1 LADSVPAGIPKDFH
15 DGKEKAM
22 KVEAFKEILYQK
34 EDNGIVTVTLN
45 IPKRKNAMSSYT
57 FFELFWAVEAMEQ
70 DESARVMILTGAK
83 DPDSQDPANE
93 AFSSGGYFNPAAL
106 AEISDEI
113 KAQIDFTDIAQKK
126 LTLKMWQFDKPVIAA
141 VNGLVIGGAFTMCL
155 SCCDLIYCSEHA
167 WASLP
172 FVGLG
177 IIPELASSFLLPR
190 LIGLQRTKEIMF
202 FAERINAQELFDLG
216 LINKVLPHDQLL
228 PYARE
233 RALKLI
239 PPRGAGYAVR
249 LAKRAIHKPL
259 LQAVT
264 TALDLENQG
273 LNEAFKTGDF
283 MEALIARKEKRAP
296 AFKGA

>member
-1 LADSVPAGIPKDFH
+1 MNIED
-15 DGKEKAM
+15 
-22 KVEAFKEILYQK
+22 FKEIRYQK

-45 IPKRKNAMSSYT
+45 IPKRKNAMSPYT
-57 FFELFWAVEAMEQ
+57 FFELYWAVEAMEK
-70 DESARVMILTGAK
+70 DDTARVMILTGAR
-83 DPDSQDPANE
+83 DPDSDDPTNE
-93 AFSSGGYFNPAAL
+93 SFSSGGYFNPAAL
-106 AEISDEI
+106 AGISEEV

-155 SCCDLIYCSEHA
+155 SCCDLIYCSEYA

-177 IIPELASSFLLPR
+177 IIPELASSYLLPR
-190 LIGLQRTKEIMF
+190 LIGFQRAKEIMF
-202 FAERINAQELFDLG
+202 FAERITAQELFDLG
-216 LINKVLPHDQLL
+216 LINKVLPHEQLML
-228 PYARE
+228 YARE

-239 PPRGAGYAVR
+239 PPGGAAYAVR

-259 LQAVT
+259 FDAVT

-283 MEALIARKEKRAP
+283 MEALTARKEKRAP
-296 AFKGA
+296 AFRGV

>member
-1 LADSVPAGIPKDFH
+1 MAALIRTERMGGRK
-15 DGKEKAM
+15 M
-22 KVEAFKEILYQK
+22 KTEDFKEILYRK

-57 FFELFWAVEAMEQ
+57 FFELFWAVDAMEK
-70 DESARVMILTGAK
+70 DDSARIMILTGAK
-83 DPDSQDPANE
+83 DPDVDDPANE
-93 AFSSGGYFNPAAL
+93 SFSSGGYFNPAAL
-106 AEISDEI
+106 NGISEEV

-126 LTLKMWQFDKPVIAA
+126 LTLKMFQFDKPVIAA

-155 SCCDLIYCSEHA
+155 SCCDLIYCSEYA

-177 IIPELASSFLLPR
+177 IIPELASSYLLPR
-190 LIGLQRTKEIMF
+190 LIGLQKTKEIMF
-202 FAERINAQELFDLG
+202 FAERITAQELFDLG
-216 LINKVLPHDQLL
+216 LINKVLPHDELM

-239 PPRGAGYAVR
+239 PPQGAAYAVR

-259 LQAVT
+259 IDAVT

-283 MEALIARKEKRAP
+283 LEALMARKEKRIP

>member
-1 LADSVPAGIPKDFH
+1 
-15 DGKEKAM
+15 M
-22 KVEAFKEILYQK
+22 KTENFKEILYRK

-57 FFELFWAVEAMEQ
+57 FFELFWAVDAMEK
-70 DESARVMILTGAK
+70 DDSARIMILTGAQ

-93 AFSSGGYFNPAAL
+93 SFSSGGYFNPAAL
-106 AEISDEI
+106 EGISEEV

-126 LTLKMWQFDKPVIAA
+126 LTLKMFGFDKPVIAA

-155 SCCDLIYCSEHA
+155 SCCDLIYCSEYA

-177 IIPELASSFLLPR
+177 IIPELASSYLLPR
-190 LIGLQRTKEIMF
+190 LIGLQKTKEIMF
-202 FAERINAQELFDLG
+202 FAERITAQELFALG
-216 LINKVLPHDQLL
+216 LINKVLPHDELM

-239 PPRGAGYAVR
+239 PPQGAAYAVR
-249 LAKRAIHKPL
+249 LAKRAIHKPMIE
-259 LQAVT
+259 AVT
-264 TALDLENQG
+264 KALDLENQG

-283 MEALIARKEKRAP
+283 LEALMARKEKRIP